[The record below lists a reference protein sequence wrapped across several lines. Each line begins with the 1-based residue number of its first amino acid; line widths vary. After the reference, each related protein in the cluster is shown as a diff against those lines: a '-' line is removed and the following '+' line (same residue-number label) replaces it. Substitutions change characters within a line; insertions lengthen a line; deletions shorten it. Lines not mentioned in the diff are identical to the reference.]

1 MEVVVTKENFE
12 NEVLKSEVPVVLDFW
27 ATWCGPCRMI
37 APELQKLDGD
47 MEGKIKIGKVNVD
60 EQEFLAVK
68 FGIEVIPTL
77 VLIEGGEEKKRVSG
91 YYSAN
96 DLKEKLLK

>member
-47 MEGKIKIGKVNVD
+47 MQGKIKIGKVNVD

-77 VLIEGGEEKKRVSG
+77 VFIEGGEEKKRLSG
-91 YYSAN
+91 YYSAK
-96 DLKEKLLK
+96 DLKETLLK